1 MRVCV
6 CVRVGI
12 RLLKIFTWKFSELQI
27 LELDAKPKPWIF
39 DAHHRNNKQIT
50 LQRWKN
56 QSNNNNNSKNNPKTR
71 NHLSMRNARRKYYSL
86 TFQIVLCAR
95 CSMCASPLG
104 WTMVLFFSFSFSLAP
119 KIRER
124 KKLPECTLVFIDMQ
138 YVHCARWDCYIV
150 YFFSVC
156 FLSSRCCTHR
166 SIYEASACMLFYYAC
181 VFGFV

>member
-6 CVRVGI
+6 CARVGI

-104 WTMVLFFSFSFSLAP
+104 WTMVLFFSFSFSFAP

-124 KKLPECTLVFIDMQ
+124 EKNCPNALWYSLTCNMCIVHAEIAISCT
-138 YVHCARWDCYIV
+138 
-150 YFFSVC
+150 FF
-156 FLSSRCCTHR
+156 
-166 SIYEASACMLFYYAC
+166 LFA
-181 VFGFV
+181 F